1 MKSTYKKI
9 LIACL
14 VLGIALLVYDY
25 VDSKILFDGTILR
38 NQAGAGSLSEELK
51 LRFKDSDSTYTVE
64 VSEKGLTQKQ
74 QRKLFDSAIKE
85 LEDTYLGRN
94 KSADKVMFDLNLK
107 NSYCDGLVTS
117 DFKFDKY
124 GLINNDGRLIY
135 ENINEAGE
143 VVNVIAELAYEEA
156 TELYSF
162 SIVVMPP
169 SMDTVEGQLHAIDK
183 AVLEAD
189 ESTRTK
195 DYLKLPESASDIS
208 LRWQKKMNYRGLQ
221 LILLGIVAVAGLVIG
236 QKRDEKQAAQKCIE
250 EKERD
255 YPMIVSELSILLS
268 AGMSFRKAL
277 ERIVAKYN
285 AKKKTEGIRPGYED
299 MAFTLRKM
307 ADGMG
312 EIAALEDLGMK
323 SESKEYRKL
332 AMLLSQNLRKGSK
345 DLIDSLQKEEQ
356 YSFELRK
363 QQAIR
368 AGEEASTKLL
378 IPMAGMLF
386 IVIVILVVPALL
398 QMNI

>member
-1 MKSTYKKI
+1 
-9 LIACL
+9 
-14 VLGIALLVYDY
+14 
-25 VDSKILFDGTILR
+25 
-38 NQAGAGSLSEELK
+38 
-51 LRFKDSDSTYTVE
+51 
-64 VSEKGLTQKQ
+64 
-74 QRKLFDSAIKE
+74 
-85 LEDTYLGRN
+85 
-94 KSADKVMFDLNLK
+94 
-107 NSYCDGLVTS
+107 
-117 DFKFDKY
+117 
-124 GLINNDGRLIY
+124 
-135 ENINEAGE
+135 
-143 VVNVIAELAYEEA
+143 
-156 TELYSF
+156 
-162 SIVVMPP
+162 
-169 SMDTVEGQLHAIDK
+169 
-183 AVLEAD
+183 
-189 ESTRTK
+189 
-195 DYLKLPESASDIS
+195 
-208 LRWQKKMNYRGLQ
+208 
-221 LILLGIVAVAGLVIG
+221 
-236 QKRDEKQAAQKCIE
+236 
-250 EKERD
+250 
-255 YPMIVSELSILLS
+255 MIVSELSILLS

-299 MAFTLRKM
+299 MALTLRKM

-363 QQAIR
+363 QRAIR